1 MNPGAERSSQ
11 TVNAR
16 RLHRWRRV
24 AGFAPDYLR
33 SVMRREWQLALL
45 ALCGLAPGVAVL
57 TAWLNLALQLRTAG
71 VSASSHAGWLL
82 PGVVLERLGLGGV
95 LVGAG
100 VVTLLIGGLGLANAY
115 LASVERRAPQLA
127 LLHAA
132 GLQRREVS
140 VLLLLEAAC
149 AGLLGSAAGLVGG
162 LILSRLSWMAA
173 GRYFGFTSPYQ
184 PEATALLTALAVG
197 LLAAL
202 LFMGTTALA
211 SLQIEPALALR
222 GQDRPY
228 LLRSWRRKE
237 TAIYGTLYAVALVVA
252 AGLPALPSASLFLL
266 AGLTALLGLLLTG
279 GGWLV
284 TWLFERLPAPMSA
297 IRWRMAL
304 QGLARYPRHTAGLTL
319 AMIAGAYAVGLAAL
333 ATSNGAPIFS
343 FPAWVAGG
351 ILVAGGGLVLTAAAL
366 AALERRQELALL
378 VALGVRQSRVRQLTL
393 LEYGIVAVCG
403 GTLGASLALINWAWA
418 GAGNW
423 RSALLIAV
431 VDVLATLIA
440 AWAGAAPVLWHLA
453 RRNPG
458 RN

>member
-1 MNPGAERSSQ
+1 M
-11 TVNAR
+11 
-16 RLHRWRRV
+16 
-24 AGFAPDYLR
+24 
-33 SVMRREWQLALL
+33 
-45 ALCGLAPGVAVL
+45 
-57 TAWLNLALQLRTAG
+57 
-71 VSASSHAGWLL
+71 
-82 PGVVLERLGLGGV
+82 LERLGLGGV

-237 TAIYGTLYAVALVVA
+237 TAIYGTLYAVTLVVA
-252 AGLPALPSASLFLL
+252 AGLPALPTASLFSV
-266 AGLTALLGLLLTG
+266 GRVDG
-279 GGWLV
+279 
-284 TWLFERLPAPMSA
+284 SA
-297 IRWRMAL
+297 RAAAHRGRMADHVAVRTSA
-304 QGLARYPRHTAGLTL
+304 GADVGDSVGVWRCKALARYPRHTAGLTL

-378 VALGVRQSRVRQLTL
+378 VALGVRPSRVRQLTL

-440 AWAGAAPVLWHLA
+440 AWAGAAPVLWHLG